1 MFVANSVG
9 PTREPARSGDDPFQ
23 AAAFLLLLLTLTGCG
38 PTYKTF
44 FVERRAMPYWQTL
57 ARPHPFPLARR
68 LTWKYQYTFGKNYAL
83 FLADGQPIWNEAQMK
98 GVQLYAAQP
107 TTSGGTKLSEVYAQ
121 RAREATATGR
131 TQQAQTYAARSE
143 IALQSEIATERTA
156 TAIAL
161 IGAGAALGEALG
173 RMVADDVATEAANG
187 TILYFTQGP
196 RTVISDAAP
205 EGSVLELYFL
215 LHGNED
221 AKRART
227 YQRRF
232 DVVATLRDGAGRI
245 WRSGAGYTEWML
257 TTPQPTV
264 PPDMDRDLL
273 LVNAN
278 GYVPF
283 REAAH
288 VNYTPEITEIFRMA
302 STRGHAEFALVG
314 EAAIQGL
321 YEQFAAA
328 AAPAAAPSPSDPG
341 GPSSPVPAEPR

>member
-1 MFVANSVG
+1 LFSF
-9 PTREPARSGDDPFQ
+9 T
-23 AAAFLLLLLTLTGCG
+23 LLLLTLAGCG
-38 PTYKTF
+38 PMYKTF

-68 LTWKYQYTFGKNYAL
+68 LTWKFQYTFGEHYAL
-83 FLADGQPIWNEAQMK
+83 FLADGKPIWNETQMK
-98 GVQLYAAQP
+98 GVQFYATQP
-107 TTSGGTKLSEVYAQ
+107 TTSGGAKLSDVYAQ
-121 RAREATATGR
+121 RAREATASGR
-131 TQQAQTYAARSE
+131 TQLAQTYAARSE
-143 IALQSEIATERTA
+143 VALQTEIATERTA
-156 TAIAL
+156 TAVAL

-173 RMVADDVATEAANG
+173 RMVADDAATDGANG
-187 TILYFTQGP
+187 TILYFSQGP

-215 LHGNED
+215 LHGEQD
-221 AKRART
+221 EKRARGA

-232 DVVATLRDGAGRI
+232 EIIVTLRDGAGRI

-257 TTPQPTV
+257 WTPKPTV

-273 LVNAN
+273 LVNPN
-278 GYVPF
+278 CYVPF

-288 VNYTPEITEIFRMA
+288 VNYTPEITEIFRMT
-302 STRGHAEFALVG
+302 SNRGHAEFALVG

-328 AAPAAAPSPSDPG
+328 AAPAVAPSAGAPSPSVAPG
-341 GPSSPVPAEPR
+341 TPDAATTSTEPR